1 MWKYVKI
8 LIDDLSISFKF
19 NCISTLCDILNF
31 NLSDGVPM
39 RTRHYSDGLYFNG
52 ALIAWNTDVMGQV
65 TDTFLDCSG
74 KGCRYIE
81 QVNDRKFDW
90 FSFLNTFDDKIR
102 SRESHISRI
111 DIALDLE
118 DEEVSYAK
126 IQKYTMNGMYVC
138 KSKVLPDVRLM
149 RTENIYFGSPRS
161 DRLLRIY
168 NKALEQG
175 LPDTYWIRLEFQ
187 LRDDCATS
195 WYLNWC
201 EHHHMEIGALYKG
214 VMIDFLRFVTPPKGS
229 NIEQIKINRHQGRL
243 PTAPWWDKLMEGA
256 ERIPQLYLPG
266 NDYTLEKLEKYLKKQ
281 TYSSLKT
288 YAIAHDGDLTS
299 LIDGVSHAKLNVRQ
313 KQILEQLEL
322 MRQGLKLEKT
332 EYDSNDTADRLN

>member
-1 MWKYVKI
+1 MWTYVKI

-19 NCISTLCDILNF
+19 DCIPILF
-31 NLSDGVPM
+31 EQLGLTPAEGVPM

-52 ALIAWNTDVMGQV
+52 VLVAWNTDILGTV
-65 TDTFLDCSG
+65 TDTFLDISG

-81 QVNDRKFDW
+81 QINDRKFDW
-90 FSFLNTFDDKIR
+90 FSFLHNFDTQIR
-102 SRESHISRI
+102 NSDSHISRI
-111 DIALDLE
+111 DVALDLE
-118 DEEVSYAK
+118 NEEVPYEK
-126 IQKYTMNGMYVC
+126 FQKYTMNQLYVC
-138 KSKVLPDVRLM
+138 RSKVLPDVRLM

-201 EHHHMEIGALYKG
+201 AHHHMEIGALYKG
-214 VMIDFLRFVTPPKGS
+214 VMIDFLRFVVPPKGVS
-229 NIEQIKINRHQGRL
+229 IEEIKKNRHQNRL
-243 PTAPWWDKLMEGA
+243 ETAPWWDKLMDGA

-266 NDYTLEKLEKYLKKQ
+266 KEYTLERLEKFLEKQ
-281 TYSSLKT
+281 TYSSLRT
-288 YAIAHDGDLTS
+288 YAIAHDGDLS
-299 LIDGVSHAKLNVRQ
+299 ELIEGVSHAKLNTKQ
-313 KQILEQLEL
+313 KQILQQLEL
-322 MRQGLKLEKT
+322 IRSELRTTNT
-332 EYDSNDTADRLN
+332 EHSNSTADCLN

>member
-8 LIDDLSISFKF
+8 LIDDLSISFKYD
-19 NCISTLCDILNF
+19 NVAHLMIQIGLNP
-31 NLSDGVPM
+31 SEGVPM
-39 RTRHYSDGLYFNG
+39 RTKHYSDGLYFNG
-52 ALIAWNTDVMGQV
+52 VLIAWNTDPIGQI

-81 QVNDRKFDW
+81 QINNLN
-90 FSFLNTFDDKIR
+90 FSWYNLLHSYDMAIR
-102 SRESHISRI
+102 TQYAHISRI

-118 DEEVSYAK
+118 DEEVPYEK
-126 IQKYTMNGMYVC
+126 IQKYTLNQMYVC
-138 KSKVLPDVRLM
+138 RSKILPDVRLM

-168 NKALEQG
+168 NKALEQN
-175 LPDTYWIRLEFQ
+175 LPNTYWIRLEFQ

-201 EHHHMEIGALYKG
+201 MHDDKDIGKLYKG
-214 VMIDFLRFVTPPKGS
+214 VMIDFLRFVKPPKDNS
-229 NIEQIKINRHQGRL
+229 VEEIKKNRHQDRL
-243 PTAPWWDKLMEGA
+243 ETAPWWEKLMDGA

-266 NDYTLEKLEKYLKKQ
+266 QDYTLAKLEHFLRKQ

-288 YAIAHDGDLTS
+288 YAIAHGGDLTN
-299 LIDGVSHAKLNVRQ
+299 LIEGVSEAKLNTRQ
-313 KQILEQLEL
+313 KQILEQLNLISSEL
-322 MRQGLKLEKT
+322 KTEKT
-332 EYDSNDTADRLN
+332 E